1 MSALAPHV
9 VPIFATPFGVV
20 TLPQA
25 QTLNSAVAELFAARA
40 AREEGAP
47 GGTPGRRVFV
57 SRDDLLGW
65 AEDPVRLTMRE
76 ILAGVTSVATSIS
89 ELSGEALAT
98 LEIQARAWFT
108 VVRSNGC
115 LPARSY
121 PNTSWLGVY
130 CVTAPQVSE
139 ERADSGVLRMH
150 ESRMETSFQDPVHQS
165 NRAPYRR
172 GHYTWRPVPGQMAVF
187 PAGLI
192 HEIAMVRAAGTLTLL
207 TARARFAGASGAWM
221 PPW

>member
-25 QTLNSAVAELFAARA
+25 QTLNSALAEIFTARA
-40 AREEGAP
+40 AREEATA
-47 GGTPGRRVFV
+47 GGPPGRRVFV
-57 SRDDLLGW
+57 SRDDLMEW
-65 AEDPVRLTMRE
+65 AEEPVRRTMGE
-76 ILAGVTSVATSIS
+76 IVAGVTSVAASIS
-89 ELSGEALAT
+89 ELSGEELAR
-98 LEIQARAWFT
+98 LHLQARAWFT
-108 VVRSNGC
+108 VVRPNGC
-115 LPARSY
+115 VPATSY
-121 PNTSWLGVY
+121 ANTSWVAVY
-130 CVTAPQVSE
+130 CVTAPEPSG
-139 ERADSGVLRMH
+139 ERVDSGVLRMH
-150 ESRMETSFQDPVHQS
+150 ESRMESSFQDPVHQS

-172 GHYTWRPVPGQMAVF
+172 GHYTWRPAPGQMAVF
-187 PAGLI
+187 PAAVM